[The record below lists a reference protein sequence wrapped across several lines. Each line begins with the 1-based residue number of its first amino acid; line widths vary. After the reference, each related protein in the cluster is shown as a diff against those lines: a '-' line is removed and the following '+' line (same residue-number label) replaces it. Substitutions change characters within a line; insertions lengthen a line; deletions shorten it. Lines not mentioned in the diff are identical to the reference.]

1 MHYLTEFATSLI
13 VFSLVATTLE
23 MLIPNS
29 NFKKYVQ
36 FVIGLILIVLIFSP
50 ISKLLKTDFSDDVLK
65 NISNFET
72 ASLDTIASEVET
84 QKNEIFEANKEYILS
99 EFSTA
104 LMQTANEELVQK
116 FNYSIVELQVE
127 LIDEN
132 SEVDYENIKEIN
144 VRITTNESSESVLPV
159 KKVRIGEEV
168 KEVTKQETRDLRE
181 VQKFLIK
188 TWELEDSDIA
198 VNISL

>member
-188 TWELEDSDIA
+188 TWELEESDIA

>member
-132 SEVDYENIKEIN
+132 SEVDYENINEIN

-188 TWELEDSDIA
+188 TWELEESDIA

>member
-132 SEVDYENIKEIN
+132 SEVDYENINEIN